1 MNIMLVIVALLVNL
15 LSGGTESNVPTT
27 IVPDGTAWSNPNYLV
42 QLMYMYGGNVD
53 MNRSYE
59 QEYDKTY
66 VFEDGF
72 KDYGWGKG
80 SSVRVHGNMN
90 TGIYFDFDIKVDQ
103 HQQEVT
109 VDTPV
114 EGLKVVTSQ
123 YSNGEAGYS
132 FSVGPINLYTAIQQ
146 VKEICLPQSCNYKI
160 SQSQLALR
168 DLYIFTLS
176 FSHKKT
182 LHLSCQLCMHSYC
195 LPYSLSLLICLL
207 YLSSSLN
214 MHPQYFCMY
223 NPKS

>member
-1 MNIMLVIVALLVNL
+1 MNIMLVIVALLFNL
-15 LSGGTESNVPTT
+15 LAGN
-27 IVPDGTAWSNPNYLV
+27 GTANISNTTSVDSSAWANPNYLV
-42 QLMYMYGGNVD
+42 QLMYMYGGN
-53 MNRSYE
+53 
-59 QEYDKTY
+59 DKTY

-132 FSVGPINLYTAIQQ
+132 FSVGPINLYNAMQLFNSASSYMVQSNTA
-146 VKEICLPQSCNYKI
+146 S
-160 SQSQLALR
+160 
-168 DLYIFTLS
+168 
-176 FSHKKT
+176 
-182 LHLSCQLCMHSYC
+182 
-195 LPYSLSLLICLL
+195 
-207 YLSSSLN
+207 
-214 MHPQYFCMY
+214 
-223 NPKS
+223 

>member
-1 MNIMLVIVALLVNL
+1 MNIMLVIVALLFNL
-15 LSGGTESNVPTT
+15 LAGN
-27 IVPDGTAWSNPNYLV
+27 GTANISNTTSVDSSAWANPNYLV

-132 FSVGPINLYTAIQQ
+132 FSVGPINLYNAMQLFNSASSYMVQSNTAI
-146 VKEICLPQSCNYKI
+146 
-160 SQSQLALR
+160 
-168 DLYIFTLS
+168 
-176 FSHKKT
+176 
-182 LHLSCQLCMHSYC
+182 
-195 LPYSLSLLICLL
+195 
-207 YLSSSLN
+207 
-214 MHPQYFCMY
+214 
-223 NPKS
+223 

>member
-1 MNIMLVIVALLVNL
+1 MNIMLVIVALLFNL
-15 LSGGTESNVPTT
+15 LSGGTTSNVPTT
-27 IVPDGTAWSNPNYLV
+27 IVPDGTTWSNPDYLV

-80 SSVRVHGNMN
+80 SSVRVNGNMT

-132 FSVGPINLYTAIQQ
+132 FSVGPVNLYTAMQLFNSASSYM
-146 VKEICLPQSCNYKI
+146 VQSNT
-160 SQSQLALR
+160 AG
-168 DLYIFTLS
+168 
-176 FSHKKT
+176 
-182 LHLSCQLCMHSYC
+182 
-195 LPYSLSLLICLL
+195 
-207 YLSSSLN
+207 
-214 MHPQYFCMY
+214 
-223 NPKS
+223 

>member
-1 MNIMLVIVALLVNL
+1 MNIMLVIVALLFNL
-15 LSGGTESNVPTT
+15 LAGN
-27 IVPDGTAWSNPNYLV
+27 GTANISNTTSVDSSAWANPNYLV

-90 TGIYFDFDIKVDQ
+90 TGIYF
-103 HQQEVT
+103 

-132 FSVGPINLYTAIQQ
+132 FSVGPINLYNAMQLFNSASSYMVQSNTA
-146 VKEICLPQSCNYKI
+146 S
-160 SQSQLALR
+160 
-168 DLYIFTLS
+168 
-176 FSHKKT
+176 
-182 LHLSCQLCMHSYC
+182 
-195 LPYSLSLLICLL
+195 
-207 YLSSSLN
+207 
-214 MHPQYFCMY
+214 
-223 NPKS
+223 

>member
-1 MNIMLVIVALLVNL
+1 MNIMLVIVALLFNL
-15 LSGGTESNVPTT
+15 LTGN
-27 IVPDGTAWSNPNYLV
+27 GTANISNTTSVDSLAWANPNYLV

-53 MNRSYE
+53 MNRAYE

-66 VFEDGF
+66 VFEDGYQA
-72 KDYGWGKG
+72 YGWGKG

-132 FSVGPINLYTAIQQ
+132 FSVGPINLYTALQLLNSASSYM
-146 VKEICLPQSCNYKI
+146 VQSNT
-160 SQSQLALR
+160 AG
-168 DLYIFTLS
+168 
-176 FSHKKT
+176 
-182 LHLSCQLCMHSYC
+182 
-195 LPYSLSLLICLL
+195 
-207 YLSSSLN
+207 
-214 MHPQYFCMY
+214 
-223 NPKS
+223 

>member
-1 MNIMLVIVALLVNL
+1 MNIMLVIVALLFNL
-15 LSGGTESNVPTT
+15 LSGTTSNVPTT
-27 IVPDGTAWSNPNYLV
+27 IVPDGTTWSNPDYLV

-123 YSNGEAGYS
+123 YSLTEK
-132 FSVGPINLYTAIQQ
+132 LDM
-146 VKEICLPQSCNYKI
+146 L
-160 SQSQLALR
+160 
-168 DLYIFTLS
+168 
-176 FSHKKT
+176 
-182 LHLSCQLCMHSYC
+182 
-195 LPYSLSLLICLL
+195 
-207 YLSSSLN
+207 
-214 MHPQYFCMY
+214 
-223 NPKS
+223 

>member
-1 MNIMLVIVALLVNL
+1 MLVIVALLFNL
-15 LSGGTESNVPTT
+15 LAGN
-27 IVPDGTAWSNPNYLV
+27 GTANISNTTSVDSSAWANPNYLV

-109 VDTPV
+109 VDTP
-114 EGLKVVTSQ
+114 
-123 YSNGEAGYS
+123 GEAGYS
-132 FSVGPINLYTAIQQ
+132 FSVGPINLYNAMQLFNSASSYMVQSNTA
-146 VKEICLPQSCNYKI
+146 S
-160 SQSQLALR
+160 
-168 DLYIFTLS
+168 
-176 FSHKKT
+176 
-182 LHLSCQLCMHSYC
+182 
-195 LPYSLSLLICLL
+195 
-207 YLSSSLN
+207 
-214 MHPQYFCMY
+214 
-223 NPKS
+223 

>member
-1 MNIMLVIVALLVNL
+1 MNIMLVIVVLLFNL

-27 IVPDGTAWSNPNYLV
+27 IVPDGTTWSNPDYLV

-53 MNRSYE
+53 MNR
-59 QEYDKTY
+59 
-66 VFEDGF
+66 
-72 KDYGWGKG
+72 

-132 FSVGPINLYTAIQQ
+132 FSVGPINLYTAMQLFNSASSYM
-146 VKEICLPQSCNYKI
+146 VQSNT
-160 SQSQLALR
+160 AG
-168 DLYIFTLS
+168 
-176 FSHKKT
+176 
-182 LHLSCQLCMHSYC
+182 
-195 LPYSLSLLICLL
+195 
-207 YLSSSLN
+207 
-214 MHPQYFCMY
+214 
-223 NPKS
+223 

>member
-15 LSGGTESNVPTT
+15 LSGGTESNVPYHNCTGWYG
-27 IVPDGTAWSNPNYLV
+27 VV
-42 QLMYMYGGNVD
+42 QSQLSCSAHVHVRRQRRHEQD
-53 MNRSYE
+53 PMNK
-59 QEYDKTY
+59 EYDKTY

-132 FSVGPINLYTAIQQ
+132 FSVGPINLYTAMQLFNSASSYM
-146 VKEICLPQSCNYKI
+146 VQSNTA
-160 SQSQLALR
+160 S
-168 DLYIFTLS
+168 
-176 FSHKKT
+176 
-182 LHLSCQLCMHSYC
+182 
-195 LPYSLSLLICLL
+195 
-207 YLSSSLN
+207 
-214 MHPQYFCMY
+214 
-223 NPKS
+223 

>member
-132 FSVGPINLYTAIQQ
+132 FSVGP
-146 VKEICLPQSCNYKI
+146 V
-160 SQSQLALR
+160 
-168 DLYIFTLS
+168 
-176 FSHKKT
+176 
-182 LHLSCQLCMHSYC
+182 
-195 LPYSLSLLICLL
+195 SLSSALKLFNSA
-207 YLSSSLN
+207 SSYMVQSN
-214 MHPQYFCMY
+214 TAG
-223 NPKS
+223 

>member
-114 EGLKVVTSQ
+114 EGLKVVNSQ

-132 FSVGPINLYTAIQQ
+132 FRVGP
-146 VKEICLPQSCNYKI
+146 V
-160 SQSQLALR
+160 
-168 DLYIFTLS
+168 
-176 FSHKKT
+176 
-182 LHLSCQLCMHSYC
+182 
-195 LPYSLSLLICLL
+195 SLSSALQLFNSA
-207 YLSSSLN
+207 SSYMVQSN
-214 MHPQYFCMY
+214 TAG
-223 NPKS
+223 